1 LKLFSEECNWFTF
14 LYFPTKGVNG
24 VTKLELKVLEAQ
36 EIFLNAVDSLRLSDP
51 ILLKLKK
58 FKIFF

>member
-1 LKLFSEECNWFTF
+1 

-36 EIFLNAVDSLRLSDP
+36 EIFLNAEDSLRLSDP
-51 ILLKLKK
+51 MLLKLKK